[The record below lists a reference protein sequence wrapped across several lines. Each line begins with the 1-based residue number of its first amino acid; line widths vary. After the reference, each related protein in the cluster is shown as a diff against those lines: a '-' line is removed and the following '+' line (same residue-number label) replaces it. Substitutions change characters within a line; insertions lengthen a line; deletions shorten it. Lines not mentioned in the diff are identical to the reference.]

1 MEAEITDMTC
11 SFLVGVIVPSMIQSE
26 NNKINIAPDPVMSI
40 LSKHTKGVFMEQTI
54 VILKPN
60 AVQRELIGDLISRF
74 ERRGMKIIAM
84 KMSRISLETAER
96 HYAEHF
102 GKQFYKELITFI
114 TSGPSV
120 IMVLESMDAVN
131 IVRSM
136 VGATNPAEA
145 VSGTIRGDYA
155 TSPGHNMIHA
165 SDSSESARREI
176 ELFFRPEEINKYTLA
191 VRPWL

>member
-1 MEAEITDMTC
+1 
-11 SFLVGVIVPSMIQSE
+11 
-26 NNKINIAPDPVMSI
+26 
-40 LSKHTKGVFMEQTI
+40 MEQTL

-74 ERRGMKIIAM
+74 ERRGLKITAM
-84 KMSRISLETAER
+84 KLCRISPETAAH
-96 HYAEHF
+96 HYREHL
-102 GKQFYKELITFI
+102 GEPFYEGLISFI

-120 IMVLESMDAVN
+120 IIVLESLAAIT

-136 VGATNPAEA
+136 VGATNPADA
-145 VSGTIRGDYA
+145 APGTIRGDYA

-165 SDSSESARREI
+165 SDSSESAKREI
-176 ELFFRPEEINKYTLA
+176 ELFFSSDEIMNYKLS

>member
-1 MEAEITDMTC
+1 MEKT
-11 SFLVGVIVPSMIQSE
+11 L
-26 NNKINIAPDPVMSI
+26 
-40 LSKHTKGVFMEQTI
+40 

-60 AVQRELIGDLISRF
+60 AVQRELIGQLISKF
-74 ERRGMKIIAM
+74 ERRGMKITAM
-84 KMSRISLETAER
+84 KLIRIPLKTAEQ
-96 HYAEHF
+96 HYEEHR
-102 GKQFYKELITFI
+102 GKEFYEDLLSFI

-120 IMVLESMDAVN
+120 IMILESMDAVD

-145 VSGTIRGDYA
+145 VPGSIRGDYA

-165 SDSSESARREI
+165 SDSSEAAEREI
-176 ELFFRPEEINKYTLA
+176 ELLFKPEEIQEYRLA

>member
-1 MEAEITDMTC
+1 
-11 SFLVGVIVPSMIQSE
+11 
-26 NNKINIAPDPVMSI
+26 
-40 LSKHTKGVFMEQTI
+40 MEQTL

-60 AVQRELIGDLISRF
+60 AVQRELIGQLISKF
-74 ERRGMKIIAM
+74 ERRGMKITGM
-84 KMSRISLETAER
+84 KLTRISIDTAEQ
-96 HYAEHF
+96 HYREHR
-102 GKQFYKELITFI
+102 GKQFYKDLISFI

-120 IMVLESMDAVN
+120 IMILESMDAVE

-145 VSGTIRGDYA
+145 VPGSIRGDYA

-165 SDSSESARREI
+165 SDSSESAEREM
-176 ELFFRPEEINKYTLA
+176 ELFFKPEEIQEYRLA

>member
-1 MEAEITDMTC
+1 MM
-11 SFLVGVIVPSMIQSE
+11 
-26 NNKINIAPDPVMSI
+26 NI
-40 LSKHTKGVFMEQTI
+40 LSEIKKGDCMERTL

-60 AVQRELIGDLISRF
+60 AVQRELIGELISKF
-74 ERRGMKIIAM
+74 ERRGMKITAM
-84 KMSRISLETAER
+84 KLSRITLKNAEQ
-96 HYAEHF
+96 HYVEHL
-102 GKQFYKELITFI
+102 GKQFYNDLISFI

-120 IMVLESMDAVN
+120 IMILESMDAIE

-145 VSGTIRGDYA
+145 APGTVRGDYA

-165 SDSSESARREI
+165 SDSVESAEKEI
-176 ELFFRPEEINKYTLA
+176 GIFFNPEEILDYRLA

>member
-1 MEAEITDMTC
+1 VEKT
-11 SFLVGVIVPSMIQSE
+11 L
-26 NNKINIAPDPVMSI
+26 
-40 LSKHTKGVFMEQTI
+40 

-60 AVQRELIGDLISRF
+60 AVQRELIGQLISKF
-74 ERRGMKIIAM
+74 ERRGMKITAM
-84 KMSRISLETAER
+84 KLIRIPLKTAEQ
-96 HYAEHF
+96 HYEEHR
-102 GKQFYKELITFI
+102 GKEFYEDLLSFI

-120 IMVLESMDAVN
+120 IMILESMDAVD

-145 VSGTIRGDYA
+145 VPGSIRGDYA

-165 SDSSESARREI
+165 SDSSEAAEREI
-176 ELFFRPEEINKYTLA
+176 ELLFKPEEIQEYRLA

>member
-1 MEAEITDMTC
+1 
-11 SFLVGVIVPSMIQSE
+11 
-26 NNKINIAPDPVMSI
+26 
-40 LSKHTKGVFMEQTI
+40 MEQTL

-60 AVQRELIGDLISRF
+60 AVQRELIGNLISRF
-74 ERRGMKIIAM
+74 EQRGLKITAM
-84 KMSRISLETAER
+84 KFCRISADTA
-96 HYAEHF
+96 AEH
-102 GKQFYKELITFI
+102 YKEHMGEPFYEGLILFI

-120 IMVLESMDAVN
+120 IIVLESLSAVT

-145 VSGTIRGDYA
+145 VPGTIRGDYA

-165 SDSSESARREI
+165 SDSIESAKREI
-176 ELFFRPEEINKYTLA
+176 ELFFSSDELMDYTLS

>member
-1 MEAEITDMTC
+1 
-11 SFLVGVIVPSMIQSE
+11 
-26 NNKINIAPDPVMSI
+26 
-40 LSKHTKGVFMEQTI
+40 MEQTL

-60 AVQRELIGDLISRF
+60 AVQRELIGQLISKF
-74 ERRGMKIIAM
+74 ERRGMKITAM
-84 KMSRISLETAER
+84 KLTRISIETAEQ
-96 HYAEHF
+96 HYTEHK
-102 GKQFYKELITFI
+102 GKQFYGDLISFI

-120 IMVLESMDAVN
+120 IMILESMDAVE

-145 VSGTIRGDYA
+145 VPGSIRGDYA

-165 SDSSESARREI
+165 SDSNESAKREVD
-176 ELFFRPEEINKYTLA
+176 LFFKPEEVEEYRLA

>member
-1 MEAEITDMTC
+1 MEKT
-11 SFLVGVIVPSMIQSE
+11 L
-26 NNKINIAPDPVMSI
+26 
-40 LSKHTKGVFMEQTI
+40 

-60 AVQRELIGDLISRF
+60 AIQRELIGELISRF
-74 ERRGMKIIAM
+74 ERRGIKITAM
-84 KMSRISLETAER
+84 KLSRISLETAEQ
-96 HYAEHF
+96 HYAEHA
-102 GKQFYKELITFI
+102 GKSFYEDLITFI

-120 IMVLESMDAVN
+120 IMILESLNAVE

-136 VGATNPAEA
+136 VGSTNPADA

-165 SDSSESARREI
+165 SDSVESAIREI
-176 ELFFRPEEINKYTLA
+176 NLFFKPEEIHEYMLA

>member
-1 MEAEITDMTC
+1 
-11 SFLVGVIVPSMIQSE
+11 
-26 NNKINIAPDPVMSI
+26 
-40 LSKHTKGVFMEQTI
+40 MEQTL

-60 AVQRELIGDLISRF
+60 AVQRELIGELISKF
-74 ERRGMKIIAM
+74 ERRGMKITAM
-84 KMSRISLETAER
+84 KLIKISLETAER
-96 HYAEHF
+96 HYREHI
-102 GKQFYKELITFI
+102 GKEFYKDLITFF

-120 IMVLESMDAVN
+120 IMILESLDAVE

-145 VSGTIRGDYA
+145 ASGTIRGDYA

-165 SDSSESARREI
+165 SDSIESAKREI
-176 ELFFRPEEINKYTLA
+176 ELFFRPDEIHEYRLA

>member
-1 MEAEITDMTC
+1 
-11 SFLVGVIVPSMIQSE
+11 
-26 NNKINIAPDPVMSI
+26 
-40 LSKHTKGVFMEQTI
+40 MEQTL

-60 AVQRELIGDLISRF
+60 AVQRELIGQLISKF
-74 ERRGMKIIAM
+74 ERRGMKITAM
-84 KMSRISLETAER
+84 KLTRIPLKTAEQ
-96 HYAEHF
+96 HYEEHR
-102 GKQFYKELITFI
+102 GKEFYKDLISFI

-120 IMVLESMDAVN
+120 IMILESMDAVD

-145 VSGTIRGDYA
+145 VPGSIRGDYA

-165 SDSSESARREI
+165 SDSGEAAEREI
-176 ELFFRPEEINKYTLA
+176 ELLFKPEEIQEYRLA